1 MVDPQPDSARGRLAG
16 ALREIR
22 NAHGR
27 RPYRQIVERA
37 ARQSRVKLNDSSVS
51 DWLRGES
58 VPNLPGVFVAFV
70 KAITG
75 EEPDAPLMQLYRQA
89 QQESSRSRGLA
100 GEAHKYT
107 EHRARPGLTV
117 VFDPS
122 DPACVQDRRDHPQ
135 RDFQLRLRATNTG
148 TVALTEVRCRLKAR
162 HDTYGR
168 IRHDNTPP
176 YDRSHNGITL
186 QPGKSDYFDI
196 AFCHFDQPQ
205 MVLEYAD
212 KYLRDEQIINP
223 TPKTTNTPVEVT
235 FEARRE
241 DTNEWIPT
249 KTKRYV
255 VAPAGDAI
263 TLTEADAGGEG
274 RRSRI

>member
-1 MVDPQPDSARGRLAG
+1 MIALGGVLIAVSSIGLSPGEKPREPWFVVGIVIAVLG
-16 ALREIR
+16 AVMLVW
-22 NAHGR
+22 AL
-27 RPYRQIVERA
+27 V
-37 ARQSRVKLNDSSVS
+37 L
-51 DWLRGES
+51 
-58 VPNLPGVFVAFV
+58 FVTHSYA
-70 KAITG
+70 
-75 EEPDAPLMQLYRQA
+75 
-89 QQESSRSRGLA
+89 
-100 GEAHKYT
+100 
-107 EHRARPGLTV
+107 EHRAQPDLTV
-117 VFDPS
+117 EFDPS

-162 HDTYGR
+162 HNTYGR

-176 YDRSHNGITL
+176 YDHSHNGITL
-186 QPGKSDYFDI
+186 QPGESDYFDI
-196 AFCHFDQPQ
+196 AFCHFEKPQ

-263 TLTEADAGGEG
+263 TLTDADAGGEG
-274 RRSRI
+274 RRSRIFGRRTPPGR